1 MSDNHR
7 SMREISNQ
15 HLPNKKNFQTK
26 WVDFPNHLHPKEEV
40 AFDSEQEEI
49 KEETIVEH
57 YLPFSHPTRSA
68 LEEKMNP
75 EKKKGFSNLLKKVV
89 KEGTIEIN
97 GVVFYKKN
105 QLVLVLHL
113 QRFLRF

>member
-1 MSDNHR
+1 MSNNHR

-15 HLPNKKNFQTK
+15 YLPNKQNFQTK

-40 AFDSEQEEI
+40 EFESEQAEL
-49 KEETIVEH
+49 KEEAIVEH
-57 YLPFSHPTRSA
+57 YLPFSHPTHSA

-75 EKKKGFSNLLKKVV
+75 EKKKEFFNLLKKVV
-89 KEGTIEIN
+89 KEETIVIN

-113 QRFLRF
+113 QQFLRF